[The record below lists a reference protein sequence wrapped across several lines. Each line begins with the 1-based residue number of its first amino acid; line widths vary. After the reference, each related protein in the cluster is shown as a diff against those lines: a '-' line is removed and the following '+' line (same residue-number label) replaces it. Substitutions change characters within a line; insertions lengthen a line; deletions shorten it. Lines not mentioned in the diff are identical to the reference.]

1 MSSHEVPAEFTSSSY
16 TPKFTYYTIKANS
29 LYLHLS
35 IFLEDRQNIALDFKT
50 VDQKMDDGI
59 YSGGTIR
66 AYCYGSS
73 EISGGTSSYD
83 DAINDKCNTRQYSD
97 IWYNMGL

>member
-1 MSSHEVPAEFTSSSY
+1 MSIP
-16 TPKFTYYTIKANS
+16 
-29 LYLHLS
+29 
-35 IFLEDRQNIALDFKT
+35 LEDKQNIALDFKT

-59 YSGGTIR
+59 YSSGTIG

-83 DAINDKCNTRQYSD
+83 DTINDKGNTKQCSSF
-97 IWYNMGL
+97 WYNMGF